1 MFVLIYLTPSPS
13 LSPSHSSQS
22 SHIMTSAS
30 IILSEEKDEESSGHS
45 TERLK
50 LIPKEDSTTPT
61 TMPVSMP
68 EMISPGISNTGKSVF
83 FFVILVAQSTGTQLF
98 YKLSQR
104 GGKYEYNTMSAMA
117 VVEAGKLAITAG
129 QILLANSGNF
139 KASAESFEG
148 VAQHVYTAYI
158 LLALSYAAYNQLIFY
173 VMRLVDPGTFT
184 LFKSLTPG
192 VVALLNFF
200 AFGNTLTLAQLYC
213 IIIQICGIIPVT
225 ASVNGESGKV
235 DFTFGAY
242 SMIIMSFTIV
252 FGAFNT
258 VYNTQ
263 VIKDES
269 ANYPVTVQNGILY
282 SGGLVFNLLFYFV
295 SKHPGDKSF
304 FYGYNNTN
312 VIVLL
317 ILNSTVGVTISMVY
331 KYGDAI
337 LKTLCQPVV
346 SSILLFLS
354 KILFDVPVD
363 LIKISGAGSVIISTL
378 LYLKLPPPP
387 SPIVHATRT
396 MTSTESQNV
405 GKSPSPRTRKGLIQV
420 LFLGTG
426 AVVVYRAFFFTNTIS
441 GFDDHEVHLK
451 VANKTDLTLNSTTP
465 PIVGFEMTMRSS
477 NSSSAQTELTQN
489 TSLAASSGFGI
500 TMQGNNGTSS

>member
-1 MFVLIYLTPSPS
+1 MG
-13 LSPSHSSQS
+13 
-22 SHIMTSAS
+22 SAS
-30 IILSEEKDEESSGHS
+30 LIQSDKDEESSDRL
-45 TERLK
+45 ERLD
-50 LIPKEDSTTPT
+50 LIPNEDSSFSTSTAIPASS
-61 TMPVSMP
+61 PEIISLPGGVSHA
-68 EMISPGISNTGKSVF
+68 SKSVF

-98 YKLSQR
+98 FKLSQR

-117 VVEAGKLAITAG
+117 VVEAGKLAITIG
-129 QILLANSGNF
+129 QILLANGGNF
-139 KASAESFEG
+139 KESIESFEAVG
-148 VAQHVYTAYI
+148 RHVYTAYI

-173 VMRLVDPGTFT
+173 VMRLVDPGTFI

-235 DFTFGAY
+235 DFTFGMY
-242 SMIIMSFTIV
+242 SMVIMSFTIV

-263 VIKDES
+263 VIKKES
-269 ANYPVTVQNGILY
+269 ANYPMTVQNGILY
-282 SGGLVFNLLFYFV
+282 SGGIVFNLLFYFA
-295 SKHPGDKSF
+295 SKHSGDSSF

-312 VIVLL
+312 VVVLL

-354 KILFDVPVD
+354 KMLFDVPVD
-363 LIKISGAGSVIISTL
+363 LIKISGAGSVVISTL
-378 LYLKLPPPP
+378 LYLKLPSP
-387 SPIVHATRT
+387 PIVQATIAS
-396 MTSTESQNV
+396 TSQSKNAGV
-405 GKSPSPRTRKGLIQV
+405 SPSSRKGKLLIKA
-420 LFLGTG
+420 LFLIAGV
-426 AVVVYRAFFFTNTIS
+426 AILSRVFFSTNTIRNT
-441 GFDDHEVHLK
+441 FDNEVQMISIK
-451 VANKTDLTLNSTTP
+451 QD
-465 PIVGFEMTMRSS
+465 
-477 NSSSAQTELTQN
+477 LTQN
-489 TSLAASSGFGI
+489 TTEA
-500 TMQGNNGTSS
+500 